1 MRHDL
6 HLAGR
11 VYGLRPVELDDAEFI
26 VALRTSDPERVR
38 SLHPIPPDP
47 EQQRRWL
54 RSYFERQNDYYF
66 VVENRDNRDR
76 HGLVGI
82 YNIDPILRAGEWGR
96 WILRAGS
103 FAAVESALLVYRV
116 AFEYLQLRSIYCITV
131 ADNLPVV
138 SFHDSCGLA
147 RAAFLPRHFEL
158 AGVTYDGVKQVCN
171 AENWPIVRSRLEVQ
185 AERIARRLNRGVTS
199 LAKRGA
205 ESKK

>member
-1 MRHDL
+1 MRHDIR
-6 HLAGR
+6 LAGR

-26 VALRTSDPERVR
+26 VALRTCDPQRVR
-38 SLHPIPPDP
+38 YLHPIPPDT

-66 VVENRDNRDR
+66 VVENRDSRCR

-82 YNIDPILRAGEWGR
+82 YNIDPVVQTGEWGR
-96 WILRAGS
+96 WILRPGS

-158 AGVTYDGVKQVCN
+158 AGVTHDAVKQVCVH
-171 AENWPIVRSRLEVQ
+171 ENWPIVRSRLEVQ
-185 AERIARRLNRGVTS
+185 AERIARRVNRAS
-199 LAKRGA
+199 
-205 ESKK
+205 

>member
-1 MRHDL
+1 MRHDIR
-6 HLAGR
+6 LAGR

-26 VALRTSDPERVR
+26 VALRTRDPQRLR
-38 SLHPIPPDP
+38 YLHPVPPDI

-66 VVENRDNRDR
+66 VVENRDSRNR

-82 YNIDPILRAGEWGR
+82 YNIDPVVQTGEWGR
-96 WILRAGS
+96 WILRPGS
-103 FAAVESALLVYRV
+103 FAAVETALLVYRV

-147 RAAFLPRHFEL
+147 RAAFLPRDFEL
-158 AGVTYDGVKQVCN
+158 AGVRYDAVKQVCVH
-171 AENWPIVRSRLEVQ
+171 ENWPIVRSRLEVQ
-185 AERIARRLNRGVTS
+185 AERIARRS
-199 LAKRGA
+199 KRA
-205 ESKK
+205 S

>member
-6 HLAGR
+6 RLAGR

-38 SLHPIPPDP
+38 YLHPIPPDP

-66 VVENRDNRDR
+66 VVENRDSRDR
-76 HGLVGI
+76 HGLVSI
-82 YNIDPILRAGEWGR
+82 YNVDPVLQTGEWGR
-96 WILRAGS
+96 WILRPGS
-103 FAAVESALLVYRV
+103 FAAVESALLVYQV

-131 ADNLPVV
+131 IDNLPVI

-147 RAAFLPRHFEL
+147 RAGSLRSHFEL
-158 AGVTYDGVKQVCN
+158 AGLMYDGVKHVCTQ
-171 AENWPIVRSRLEVQ
+171 ENWPSVRSRLEVQ
-185 AERIARRLNRGVTS
+185 VQRIARRLNRSVTN
-199 LAKRGA
+199 LANRGA